1 MKIWAQ
7 FDVWLLRKV
16 FVVGGWW
23 VVQQQNRVTPSP
35 FDFGLWTLAFRLGL
49 GLWQFRKL
57 LKILHLEYYRSLY
70 VSHSRRYHGCM
81 NISYSGTSFHDLDH
95 DHPFVVFEKIVFF
108 VPTCIIPFLY
118 LRVFFYRR
126 VRKELNLDK
135 KSIKRRKIGNVVS
148 LSYNI
153 LIWISDLLGL
163 ILVL

>member
-1 MKIWAQ
+1 M
-7 FDVWLLRKV
+7 FD
-16 FVVGGWW
+16 F
-23 VVQQQNRVTPSP
+23 NS
-35 FDFGLWTLAFRLGL
+35 DFGLRLTRAWT
-49 GLWQFRKL
+49 WIVTIKFRKL

-108 VPTCIIPFLY
+108 LPTCIIPFLY

-135 KSIKRRKIGNVVS
+135 NSIKRRKIGNVVS